1 MEKSHPLRL
10 VYNTVIC
17 LGKIA
22 FPTNGKIKEYPKN
35 VMKTSFL
42 LRQWINLSKVK
53 FIQQI

>member
-10 VYNTVIC
+10 VYNSVIC
-17 LGKIA
+17 LGKIT
-22 FPTNGKIKEYPKN
+22 FPTNGKTKEYPKN
-35 VMKTSFL
+35 VIKTSFL